1 MNILPR
7 ISHNPLSTIPSDLAS
22 LRGTNSQG
30 RSMETRTSKSLKSR
44 KSKSRSKKRKIGA
57 GVPESEEDSSI
68 GATNIVLP
76 NAKRL

>member
-1 MNILPR
+1 MLPR

-30 RSMETRTSKSLKSR
+30 RSMETRTNKSLKSR
-44 KSKSRSKKRKIGA
+44 KSKSRSKKRKIG
-57 GVPESEEDSSI
+57 GIPESEEDSSI

-76 NAKRL
+76 NAKRLK